1 MTEAEPKSSRKP
13 RGRTGSNTRQTVLN
27 AARAVV
33 EEHGYAGTTA
43 YRITELAGCSRP
55 TFYVYFSSKD
65 DVFQVLAEEVKADF
79 LRAQTIEDWSPSMSA
94 QDIAARTVTEYF
106 DVYLRHYR
114 FMVVLEHQSL
124 TMDWAWD
131 TFATIHDDAVQNSVL
146 YMQALVDAGAAEPVL
161 ELPKLAKATT
171 AMIHNSARV
180 VSRNPARRDSIIDE
194 IITAHLTLLGVPESD
209 DRDGGVP
216 AGART
221 RQPTGI

>member
-1 MTEAEPKSSRKP
+1 MTEELKAKRKP

-27 AARAVV
+27 AARSVV
-33 EEHGYAGTTA
+33 EEHGYSGTTA

-79 LRAQTIEDWSPSMSA
+79 LQAQTIDDWNPSMNA
-94 QDIAARTVTEYF
+94 RDIATRTVSEYF

-124 TMDWAWD
+124 TMEWAWEI
-131 TFATIHDDAVQNSVL
+131 FSTIHDDAVQNAVL
-146 YMQALVDAGAAEPVL
+146 YMQTLVDEGNAAPVL

-180 VSRNPARRDSIIDE
+180 VSRNPTRRESIIDE
-194 IITAHLTLLGVPESD
+194 LITAHLTLLGVYGADEPPIAAGKQKP
-209 DRDGGVP
+209 RD
-216 AGART
+216 
-221 RQPTGI
+221 